1 MLHGGVSPC
10 AWSMPGKEIA
20 MDLMELIRQRR
31 SVRRFQARPVEKA
44 KTQALLEA
52 ALRAPSSRSL
62 NPWEFVLVDDP
73 SLLAELAGAKPHGAS
88 FLAQAPLG
96 IVVCADPARCD
107 VWVEDCA
114 IAVTFVQLT
123 AQSLGLGSCWIQIR
137 NRDHAQGGSAGEHVA
152 RVLGLPVRLEV
163 EAMIA
168 VGYPDE
174 TKPAHPAHSLLKDR
188 LHWNRFDQP
197 YPYPQ

>member
-1 MLHGGVSPC
+1 M
-10 AWSMPGKEIA
+10 A
-20 MDLMELIRQRR
+20 LMELIRQRR
-31 SVRRFQARPVEKA
+31 SVRRFQARPVEKE
-44 KTQALLEA
+44 KVRDLLEA

-62 NPWEFVLVDDP
+62 NPWEFVVVDDT

-107 VWVEDCA
+107 VWIEDCA
-114 IAVTFVQLT
+114 IAVTFVQLM

-137 NRDHAQGGSAGEHVA
+137 KRDHAHGGSAGAHVA
-152 RVLGLPVRLEV
+152 RVLKLPDKLTV

-168 VGYPDE
+168 IGYPAE
-174 TKPAHPAHSLLKDR
+174 TKPPHPARNLLKER

-197 YPYPQ
+197 YPYTE